1 MGRPWV
7 DPYLNISNFDSF
19 SKILAK
25 VLNFMKP
32 APQKLS
38 RINILMIMVKKS
50 IFGYTSFNGQTV
62 ICMEKEGCP
71 QIQCH
76 FFHTNDCLPIEGHM
90 TKN

>member
-50 IFGYTSFNGQTV
+50 TFGHTSFNGQTV
-62 ICMEKEGCP
+62 IC
-71 QIQCH
+71 IA
-76 FFHTNDCLPIEGHM
+76 
-90 TKN
+90 KNILRSGSTQGRP

>member
-7 DPYLNISNFDSF
+7 DPDLKISNFDSF

-25 VLNFMKP
+25 VFNFMEP
-32 APQKLS
+32 APQKSS

-50 IFGYTSFNGQTV
+50 TIGHTSFNGQTV

-71 QIQCH
+71 
-76 FFHTNDCLPIEGHM
+76 
-90 TKN
+90 